1 MRNDIDSDV
10 AVLPKSNSIFYTA
23 GDPREAQTSDQQFT
37 DLKYLEDT
45 RRDRY
50 LLFGEDRILPN
61 GFDNNFPTNYKALLD
76 QVYIGHGVKRSLIN
90 LLLSGG
96 VSIYKEIKEGNAVI
110 KDWQLLSQF
119 PEVEDWL
126 EAMNFFTDYLPE
138 AATDMIYV
146 ENTATI
152 FSRNRGARLGIS
164 PKIAALKLIG
174 SEEARLDY
182 AEFNQ
187 PHRYMYQSD
196 WTYNTLRLE
205 NMIKYPMWDRSA
217 PFAAPHAAVFIK
229 MPTFASFG
237 YGRPTDIGATEMLKL
252 LAILPQFHRA
262 NLTEKPLR
270 WIIKVNSS
278 LYEKVCTANKWAITS
293 KEFKEWKQKWQASID
308 SFLYAAKGDKVQ
320 TRLFTEFVRPL
331 NANAPED
338 TISIEKLDDDTK
350 ELSETGLDLWD
361 TATVG
366 FVSANTVHPQLA
378 NINLKNHA
386 LSGSNLVEA
395 YNMHILTATPTMR
408 NLLLSPANT
417 ALKVNWPSLGLKL
430 GFMDSFLT
438 NKHTESNATQQNQ

>member
-23 GDPREAQTSDQQFT
+23 GDPREAQTTDQQFT
-37 DLKYLEDT
+37 DLKYLEET
-45 RRDRY
+45 RRDKF

-61 GFDNNFPTNYKALLD
+61 GFDNNFPSNYKNLLD

-96 VSIYKEIKEGNAVI
+96 VSIYKEIKEANAVI
-110 KDWQLLSQF
+110 KDWQLLSDF
-119 PEVEDWL
+119 PEVEEWL
-126 EAMNFFTDYLPE
+126 ESFNFFTEYLPE

-146 ENTATI
+146 ENTTTL
-152 FSRNRGARLGIS
+152 FSRNRGARIGIS
-164 PKIAALKLIG
+164 PKIAALRHIG
-174 SEEARLDY
+174 AEEARLDY

-187 PHRYMYQSD
+187 AHKFIYQSD
-196 WTYNTLRLE
+196 WTYNTLRLQ
-205 NMIKYPMWDRSA
+205 NMIKYPIWDRTA

-229 MPTFASFG
+229 MPTFASFA

-270 WIIKVNSS
+270 WLIKVNSA
-278 LYEKVCTANKWAITS
+278 YYDGVCAKNNWTKSS
-293 KEFKEWKQKWQASID
+293 KEFADWKQEFKSSID

-320 TRLFTEFVRPL
+320 TRLFTEFVKNSMNQQMEENL
-331 NANAPED
+331 
-338 TISIEKLDDDTK
+338 TIEKLDDNTK
-350 ELSETGLDLWD
+350 ELSETGLNLWD
-361 TATVG
+361 SATVG
-366 FVSANTVHPQLA
+366 FVSANSVHPQLA

-408 NLLLSPANT
+408 NLLLAPANT
-417 ALKVNWPSLGLKL
+417 ALKVNWPGLGLKL

-438 NKHTESNATQQNQ
+438 NKHTESNATQQSK